1 MGWIYL
7 IVAGA
12 LEVGFTTFLKYAE
25 GFTRLWP
32 SLGFLV
38 TATLSFVFLTLAIRT
53 IPLGTA
59 YAVWTGIGAVGT
71 ATLGIVLFGDPATM
85 MRLFFLA
92 VIIGG
97 IVGLKFV
104 SG

>member
-1 MGWIYL
+1 MAWIYL

-12 LEVGFTTFLKYAE
+12 LEVGFTTCLKYAE

-32 SLGFLV
+32 SLGFLAA
-38 TATLSFVFLTLAIRT
+38 ATMSFVFLTIAIRT

-71 ATLGIVLFGDPATM
+71 ATLGIILFGDPATM

-104 SG
+104 S